1 MNRNVAIVAA
11 TLVLFGCTTMP
22 APEKKAQTPAPSQDV
37 AAAPVVRAMLAEIPL
52 PVATP
57 EQDKTALPPLAPVV
71 VPPKTLYVCVTDT
84 QGVRQQTAIEFAPK
98 VGTLCR
104 KHPEMSACKY
114 ERELC
119 RRGGGRVFAANG
131 VEITALTE
139 LEYDKRVMRVHDV
152 TQSGWWWR
160 FWGARGGRMFKCFD
174 AAVPPRT

>member
-1 MNRNVAIVAA
+1 MSRNLTIVLIALALAGCA
-11 TLVLFGCTTMP
+11 TTP
-22 APEKKAQTPAPSQDV
+22 APEKRAPAPAPAQDTG
-37 AAAPVVRAMLAEIPL
+37 AAPVVRAPIAEIPL
-52 PVATP
+52 PPAAP
-57 EQDKTALPPLAPVV
+57 DQEKTAIAPLAPVV

-139 LEYDKRVMRVHDV
+139 LEYDKRVLRVVFRAD
-152 TQSGWWWR
+152 
-160 FWGARGGRMFKCFD
+160 
-174 AAVPPRT
+174 